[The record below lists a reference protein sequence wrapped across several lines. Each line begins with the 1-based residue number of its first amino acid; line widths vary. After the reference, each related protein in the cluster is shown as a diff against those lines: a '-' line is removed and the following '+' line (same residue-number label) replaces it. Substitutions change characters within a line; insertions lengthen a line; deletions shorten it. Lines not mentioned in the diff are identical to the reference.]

1 MAGHARRNPTSIF
14 RQRGGLVTV
23 TPIRDRS
30 GEGESAFAISYH
42 SPGGDLA
49 WLSPRIAS
57 EDHADV
63 AARCIADLTGSSVRR

>member
-1 MAGHARRNPTSIF
+1 MNAVRRNPLSSS
-14 RQRGGLVTV
+14 RQHGGIVSV
-23 TPIRDRS
+23 TPVRDQS

-63 AARCIADLTGSSVRR
+63 AALCIADLTGSTVRR